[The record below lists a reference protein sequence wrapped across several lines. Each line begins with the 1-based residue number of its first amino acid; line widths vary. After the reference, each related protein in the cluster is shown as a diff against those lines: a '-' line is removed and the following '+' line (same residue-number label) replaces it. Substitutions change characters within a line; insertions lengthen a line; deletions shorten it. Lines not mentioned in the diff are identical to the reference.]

1 MKFSTKSQYGLRAM
15 AYLSTNQVTPLKVI
29 ARKENISPD
38 YLEKIMAKLERAGY
52 IRAKRGSQ
60 GGYFLAKRP
69 EKIKISEIIKTLEGD
84 VSLVRCLARTGYRCP
99 RQRVCKTKKIWKKIK
114 DVLNSTLG
122 SITLADISKKI

>member
-1 MKFSTKSQYGLRAM
+1 M

-84 VSLVRCLARTGYRCP
+84 VSLVRCLDRTGYRCP
-99 RQRVCKTKKIWKKIK
+99 RQRVCKTKKVWKKIK
-114 DVLNSTLG
+114 DTLYSTLS